1 MAERAYI
8 VEAVRTAGGK
18 RDGRLSL
25 WHPADLGAKV
35 LDELVTRLDMDP
47 ALVDD
52 VVFGCVDQVGAQSG
66 NVARNAILSSS
77 FPESVPG
84 TSVDRQCGSS
94 QQAIHFA
101 IQAVMSGT
109 QDIVIGGGV
118 EVMSMVPIGAAVKD
132 GYDAG
137 HGLPFDSEG
146 MKERYPGVFFS
157 QFTGAELVADKW
169 NLSREDLDKFALE
182 SHQKAAHATESK
194 YFDREILPVEGRN
207 AEGMNDLVMADEGIR
222 FDASL
227 DKLAGLNPVTEGG
240 VITAGNASQIT
251 DGAAAVMVCNV
262 AGLNKIQ
269 ANPHQPRKD
278 FNDSKMEELVL
289 SIKEKGILQPIAV
302 RELKNGNYEIIAG
315 ERRYR
320 ASKAIG
326 LKSIPAYILSVE
338 DESEI
343 MEFALIENIQRDDL
357 NPIEESEA
365 YASLKSKYNLSQKE
379 ISKKVGK
386 SRSLIAN
393 SLRLLKLPSSI
404 KEDIKNNKLS
414 MGHAVSLL
422 GLKSKTQM
430 LAIANRI
437 IKNKLSVRNTE
448 EIISKINSNAP
459 KSN

>member
-1 MAERAYI
+1 MAEKAYV

-35 LDELVTRLDMDP
+35 LDGLVTRLDIDP

-52 VVFGCVDQVGAQSG
+52 VIFGCVDQVGAQSG
-66 NVARNAILSSS
+66 NVARNAVLSSS

-169 NLSREDLDKFALE
+169 KLSREDLDEFALE
-182 SHQKAAHATESK
+182 SHQKAANATESK
-194 YFDREILPVEGRN
+194 FFDREILPVEGKN
-207 AEGMNDLVMADEGIR
+207 AEGLNDLVMQDEGIR

-251 DGAAAVMVCNV
+251 DGAAAVVICND
-262 AGLNKIQ
+262 AGLKKIQ
-269 ANPHQPRKD
+269 KNPRAEIVSISVVGDDPVFMLTGPIPASFKALESAN
-278 FNDSKMEELVL
+278 L
-289 SIKEKGILQPIAV
+289 SIDDMDLYEVNEAFAPVPLAWAADLKADRTKLNVNGGAMALGHPLGATGAKLMTTMLH
-302 RELKNGNYEIIAG
+302 EL
-315 ERRYR
+315 ERREGKY
-320 ASKAIG
+320 ALQAICEG
-326 LKSIPAYILSVE
+326 
-338 DESEI
+338 
-343 MEFALIENIQRDDL
+343 
-357 NPIEESEA
+357 
-365 YASLKSKYNLSQKE
+365 
-379 ISKKVGK
+379 GGT
-386 SRSLIAN
+386 AN
-393 SLRLLKLPSSI
+393 
-404 KEDIKNNKLS
+404 
-414 MGHAVSLL
+414 A
-422 GLKSKTQM
+422 T
-430 LAIANRI
+430 I
-437 IKNKLSVRNTE
+437 IKRL
-448 EIISKINSNAP
+448 
-459 KSN
+459 

>member
-1 MAERAYI
+1 MAEKAYI

-194 YFDREILPVEGRN
+194 YFDKEILPVEGRN

-251 DGAAAVMVCNV
+251 DGAAAVMVCND
-262 AGLNKIQ
+262 AGLKKIQ
-269 ANPHQPRKD
+269 ANPRAEIVSISVVGDDPVFMLTGPIPASIQALKTADLTIDDMDLYEVNEAFAPVPLAWA
-278 FNDSKMEELVL
+278 EELKADRSKLNV
-289 SIKEKGILQPIAV
+289 
-302 RELKNGNYEIIAG
+302 NGGAMALGHPLGATGAKLMTTLLHEM
-315 ERRYR
+315 ERREAKYGLQ
-320 ASKAIG
+320 AICEG
-326 LKSIPAYILSVE
+326 GGTANATILK
-338 DESEI
+338 
-343 MEFALIENIQRDDL
+343 
-357 NPIEESEA
+357 
-365 YASLKSKYNLSQKE
+365 
-379 ISKKVGK
+379 
-386 SRSLIAN
+386 
-393 SLRLLKLPSSI
+393 
-404 KEDIKNNKLS
+404 
-414 MGHAVSLL
+414 
-422 GLKSKTQM
+422 
-430 LAIANRI
+430 I
-437 IKNKLSVRNTE
+437 IN
-448 EIISKINSNAP
+448 
-459 KSN
+459 

>member
-1 MAERAYI
+1 MAEKAYI

-207 AEGMNDLVMADEGIR
+207 SEGMKDLVMADEGIR

-251 DGAAAVMVCNV
+251 DGAAAVMVCND
-262 AGLNKIQ
+262 AGLKKIQ
-269 ANPHQPRKD
+269 ASPRAEIVSISVVGDDPVFMLTGPIPASIQALKAANLTID
-278 FNDSKMEELVL
+278 DMDLYEVNEAFAPVPLAWAEDLKADRSKLNV
-289 SIKEKGILQPIAV
+289 
-302 RELKNGNYEIIAG
+302 NGGAMALGHPLGATGAKLMTTLLHEM
-315 ERRYR
+315 ERRESTYGLQ
-320 ASKAIG
+320 AICEG
-326 LKSIPAYILSVE
+326 
-338 DESEI
+338 
-343 MEFALIENIQRDDL
+343 
-357 NPIEESEA
+357 
-365 YASLKSKYNLSQKE
+365 
-379 ISKKVGK
+379 GGT
-386 SRSLIAN
+386 AN
-393 SLRLLKLPSSI
+393 
-404 KEDIKNNKLS
+404 
-414 MGHAVSLL
+414 A
-422 GLKSKTQM
+422 T
-430 LAIANRI
+430 I
-437 IKNKLSVRNTE
+437 IKR
-448 EIISKINSNAP
+448 I
-459 KSN
+459 

>member
-1 MAERAYI
+1 MAEKAYI

-18 RDGRLSL
+18 RDGILSL

-251 DGAAAVMVCNV
+251 DGAAAVMVCND
-262 AGLNKIQ
+262 AGLKKIQ
-269 ANPHQPRKD
+269 ANPRAEIVSISVVGDDPVFMLTGPIPASIQALKTANLTIDDIDLYEVNEAFAPVPLAWAEDLKADR
-278 FNDSKMEELVL
+278 SKLNVNGGAMELGHPLGATGAKHMTTLLHEM
-289 SIKEKGILQPIAV
+289 
-302 RELKNGNYEIIAG
+302 
-315 ERRYR
+315 ERRESTYGLQ
-320 ASKAIG
+320 AICEG
-326 LKSIPAYILSVE
+326 
-338 DESEI
+338 
-343 MEFALIENIQRDDL
+343 
-357 NPIEESEA
+357 
-365 YASLKSKYNLSQKE
+365 
-379 ISKKVGK
+379 GGT
-386 SRSLIAN
+386 AN
-393 SLRLLKLPSSI
+393 
-404 KEDIKNNKLS
+404 
-414 MGHAVSLL
+414 A
-422 GLKSKTQM
+422 T
-430 LAIANRI
+430 I
-437 IKNKLSVRNTE
+437 IKR
-448 EIISKINSNAP
+448 I
-459 KSN
+459 

>member
-1 MAERAYI
+1 MAEKAYI

-194 YFDREILPVEGRN
+194 YFNREILPVEGRN

-251 DGAAAVMVCNV
+251 DGAAAVMVCND
-262 AGLNKIQ
+262 AGLKKIQ
-269 ANPHQPRKD
+269 ANPRAEIVSISVVGDDPVFMLTGPIPASIQALKTANLTIDDMDLYEVNEAFAPVPLAWAEDLKADR
-278 FNDSKMEELVL
+278 SKLNV
-289 SIKEKGILQPIAV
+289 
-302 RELKNGNYEIIAG
+302 NGGAMALGHPLGATGAKLMTTLLHEM
-315 ERRYR
+315 ERREATYGLQ
-320 ASKAIG
+320 AICEG
-326 LKSIPAYILSVE
+326 
-338 DESEI
+338 
-343 MEFALIENIQRDDL
+343 
-357 NPIEESEA
+357 
-365 YASLKSKYNLSQKE
+365 
-379 ISKKVGK
+379 GGT
-386 SRSLIAN
+386 AN
-393 SLRLLKLPSSI
+393 
-404 KEDIKNNKLS
+404 
-414 MGHAVSLL
+414 A
-422 GLKSKTQM
+422 T
-430 LAIANRI
+430 I
-437 IKNKLSVRNTE
+437 IKR
-448 EIISKINSNAP
+448 I
-459 KSN
+459 

>member
-1 MAERAYI
+1 MAEKAYI

-157 QFTGAELVADKW
+157 QFTGAELVADIW

-251 DGAAAVMVCNV
+251 DGAAAVMVCND
-262 AGLNKIQ
+262 AGLKKIQ
-269 ANPHQPRKD
+269 ANPRAEIVSISVVGDDPVFMLTGPIPASIQALKTANLTIDDMDLYEVNEAFAPVPLAWAEDLKADR
-278 FNDSKMEELVL
+278 SKLNV
-289 SIKEKGILQPIAV
+289 
-302 RELKNGNYEIIAG
+302 NGGAMALGHPLGATGAKLMTTLLHEM
-315 ERRYR
+315 ERRESTYGLQ
-320 ASKAIG
+320 AICEG
-326 LKSIPAYILSVE
+326 
-338 DESEI
+338 
-343 MEFALIENIQRDDL
+343 
-357 NPIEESEA
+357 
-365 YASLKSKYNLSQKE
+365 
-379 ISKKVGK
+379 GGT
-386 SRSLIAN
+386 AN
-393 SLRLLKLPSSI
+393 
-404 KEDIKNNKLS
+404 
-414 MGHAVSLL
+414 A
-422 GLKSKTQM
+422 T
-430 LAIANRI
+430 I
-437 IKNKLSVRNTE
+437 IKR
-448 EIISKINSNAP
+448 I
-459 KSN
+459 